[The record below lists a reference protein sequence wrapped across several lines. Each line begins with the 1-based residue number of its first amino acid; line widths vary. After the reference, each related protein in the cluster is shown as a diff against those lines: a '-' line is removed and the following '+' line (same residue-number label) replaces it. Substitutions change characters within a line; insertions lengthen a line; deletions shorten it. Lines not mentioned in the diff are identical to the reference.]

1 MALCGSLQAI
11 DYKKEDTLGST
22 VALSLYS
29 NNIEKGLTVNTGEM
43 AASKNF
49 LIWMGLWIAA
59 LMVLLPALAGS

>member
-1 MALCGSLQAI
+1 
-11 DYKKEDTLGST
+11 
-22 VALSLYS
+22 
-29 NNIEKGLTVNTGEM
+29 M